1 MTQVNRFAIRLPR
14 TRIVVTLSLICA
26 FLLIAASDRP
36 VTVAAQNQT
45 PCVAYIP
52 AAWGTYRGA
61 SASYGLGFEDSD
73 GTLRFVNQIP
83 CSGLQQAPPPALEL
97 RRK

>member
-1 MTQVNRFAIRLPR
+1 MMK
-14 TRIVVTLSLICA
+14 RIVVTLSLTCA
-26 FLLIAASDRP
+26 FLLITSSDRP
-36 VTVAAQNQT
+36 LKVAAQVQT

-52 AAWGTYRGA
+52 ADWGTYKGA

-83 CSGLQQAPPPALEL
+83 CSGLHQAPTLALEL

>member
-1 MTQVNRFAIRLPR
+1 MKRIAI
-14 TRIVVTLSLICA
+14 TLSLVCG
-26 FLLIAASDRP
+26 FLLLASSDEP
-36 VTVAAQNQT
+36 AKVSAQIQT

-52 AAWGTYRGA
+52 ADWGVYKGA
-61 SASYGLGFEDSD
+61 SASYGLGFEDAE

-83 CSGLQQAPPPALEL
+83 CSGLHQAPALALEL

>member
-1 MTQVNRFAIRLPR
+1 MKRIAI
-14 TRIVVTLSLICA
+14 TLSLVCG
-26 FLLIAASDRP
+26 FLLVASSDELAK
-36 VTVAAQNQT
+36 VSAQIQT

-52 AAWGTYRGA
+52 ADWGVYKGA
-61 SASYGLGFEDSD
+61 SASYGLGFEDAE

-83 CSGLQQAPPPALEL
+83 CSGLHQAPALALEL

>member
-1 MTQVNRFAIRLPR
+1 MK
-14 TRIVVTLSLICA
+14 RIVITTSLIFA
-26 FLLIAASDRP
+26 FLLILSSERP
-36 VTVAAQNQT
+36 TKVAAQIQT

-52 AAWGTYRGA
+52 ADWGTYKGA
-61 SASYGLGFEDSD
+61 SASYGLGFEDAE

-83 CSGLQQAPPPALEL
+83 CSGLHQAPTLALEL